1 MSTESSHSGHIFGG
15 RITGVRSCI
24 WPHNSFW
31 ARHDHRI
38 YDNTQSANSFYISAW
53 TCGSIALIGGAISL
67 AVVVYF
73 LWSLGRVRRR
83 SEWKPPKF
91 DC

>member
-1 MSTESSHSGHIFGG
+1 MDV
-15 RITGVRSCI
+15 RI
-24 WPHNSFW
+24 
-31 ARHDHRI
+31 A
-38 YDNTQSANSFYISAW
+38 
-53 TCGSIALIGGAISL
+53 IALIGGAISL